1 MLIGKVLKKNQNRIL
16 KKNNVIYFCNIL
28 SYSARDRMHLIKGT
42 RLRKEIWIRP
52 DGGRRLHRTTSAQE
66 GAPDSEEAELK
77 AMSTTELNRRFNNA
91 FLHLI
96 GTLYTHI
103 NIDAFPIGC
112 DLLQKE
118 FRILLS
124 RSPLPID
131 CKRLVQIMA
140 LNMFIIEH
148 TKMKSTD
155 SAAKDQYVSVTQ
167 NYALQLAFELF
178 GILVER
184 CNDLMLSFIPA
195 SSDLAASNR

>member
-1 MLIGKVLKKNQNRIL
+1 
-16 KKNNVIYFCNIL
+16 
-28 SYSARDRMHLIKGT
+28 
-42 RLRKEIWIRP
+42 
-52 DGGRRLHRTTSAQE
+52 
-66 GAPDSEEAELK
+66 
-77 AMSTTELNRRFNNA
+77 MSTTELNRRFNNA

-148 TKMKSTD
+148 TKMKSG
-155 SAAKDQYVSVTQ
+155 DQEHYVSVTQ
-167 NYALQLAFELF
+167 NYALQLAFEMF
-178 GILVER
+178 GILVEC
-184 CNDLMLSFIPA
+184 CNNLMLSFIPNKESGSEA
-195 SSDLAASNR
+195 SCMKIIITFFFLVDGVSIKKSRQIIVFTIFFLAPGISNHFQR